1 MQNNLKITEKIYR
14 HVTENA
20 NHFLLF
26 YMFIYLFAVFLQV
39 DHRYHISDHR
49 YAKGRL
55 KKRLKAKK
63 INGKSKIVKVTGPW
77 RIVSFLRC
85 FSVDHKIWIFS
96 HYGLAIT
103 PRQNMLSFFVNK
115 FFSSVYNNS
124 NKRKEKTFLLS
135 PVPQY

>member
-1 MQNNLKITEKIYR
+1 MLCDKKICVNNVKNTINEKKSDGLKGKNMYVEQLKMTEKIYR

-26 YMFIYLFAVFLQV
+26 YMFIFLFAVFLQV

-63 INGKSKIVKVTGPW
+63 NKWKI
-77 RIVSFLRC
+77 
-85 FSVDHKIWIFS
+85 
-96 HYGLAIT
+96 
-103 PRQNMLSFFVNK
+103 
-115 FFSSVYNNS
+115 
-124 NKRKEKTFLLS
+124 
-135 PVPQY
+135 